1 MIKFAKL
8 SEKIDKLRNIKICS
22 WSEVWGNKTRHVLF
36 IPEPQVDFFCF
47 ILLSLAADYEFWY
60 IGKQGCPREKRA
72 SGESGS

>member
-8 SEKIDKLRNIKICS
+8 CEKIDKLQNIKICS

-47 ILLSLAADYEFWY
+47 ILLSLAAKYEFEY
-60 IGKQGCPREKRA
+60 IKVKINNKIFYRKKKK
-72 SGESGS
+72 S